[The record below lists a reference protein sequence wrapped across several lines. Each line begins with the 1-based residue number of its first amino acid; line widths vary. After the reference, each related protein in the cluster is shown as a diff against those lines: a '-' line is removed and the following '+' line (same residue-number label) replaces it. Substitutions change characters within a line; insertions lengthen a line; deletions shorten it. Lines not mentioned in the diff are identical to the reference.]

1 MTDCGAGLKHIW
13 RSCYE
18 RVIGK
23 LYLNSLSILYTAAV
37 AELADARDLKSLGGY
52 IIRVR
57 SPSAAFFFFYSR
69 LAQSVEQMTVN
80 HWVVGSSPTAGAN
93 KYYEWGRFG
102 APYSFLLFYFSIYI
116 LLI

>member
-1 MTDCGAGLKHIW
+1 MTDCGACLKHIW

-18 RVIGK
+18 RVIDK
-23 LYLNSLSILYTAAV
+23 LCLNSLSILYAAAV

-52 IIRVR
+52 IVRVQF
-57 SPSAAFFFFYSR
+57 PSAAFFLFYSR

-93 KYYEWGRFG
+93 KYYE
-102 APYSFLLFYFSIYI
+102 
-116 LLI
+116 